1 MTSVTAVHLSLTLKK
16 TKWTKN
22 QFTSTAVFFEFHFLL
37 RSQTTLLWPN
47 SSNGV
52 SSQCIIFST
61 LSRRQSDW
69 WCLFNRND
77 RLSWH
82 FNFIAVPSP
91 SISVCCNFVFEP
103 LKNNQINFVYCSP
116 SLSESLKK
124 ATTIISLQS
133 NLSSLSFKMKFFYDE
148 WVWKKINVHF
158 KVELTDWEPP
168 PPVFSHIGCLC
179 NVFIKGR
186 L

>member
-1 MTSVTAVHLSLTLKK
+1 MSFIILLVQTMTSVTAVHLSLTLKK

-37 RSQTTLLWPN
+37 CSQTTLLWPN

-82 FNFIAVPSP
+82 FHFNAVPSP

-133 NLSSLSFKMKFFYDE
+133 NLSFLSFKLKFFYDE
-148 WVWKKINVHF
+148 WVWKKN
-158 KVELTDWEPP
+158 
-168 PPVFSHIGCLC
+168 
-179 NVFIKGR
+179 
-186 L
+186 